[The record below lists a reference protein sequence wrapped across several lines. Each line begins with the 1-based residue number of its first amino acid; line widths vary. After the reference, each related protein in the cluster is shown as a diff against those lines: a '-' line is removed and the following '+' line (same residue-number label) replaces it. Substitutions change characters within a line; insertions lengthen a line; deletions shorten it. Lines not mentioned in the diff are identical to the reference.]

1 MQKPE
6 IDKYYKIE
14 LEWGLQSFNIL
25 RVVEVYDE
33 IATYYTLNDPHSLHE
48 WDFIKYPTYMN
59 YKLTLLELE
68 LL

>member
-25 RVVEVYDE
+25 RVVELYDE

-48 WDFIKYPTYMN
+48 WDFIKYPTHMS
-59 YKLTLLELE
+59 YKLTSLELE
-68 LL
+68 LI

>member
-6 IDKYYKIE
+6 VDKYYKIE

-33 IATYYTLNDPHSLHE
+33 IATYYTLSDPHTLCE
-48 WDFIKYPTYMN
+48 WDFVKFPSCMN
-59 YKLTLLELE
+59 YKLTSLELE
-68 LL
+68 LI